1 MRREQQFPKTVA
13 WRSDVLHTISS
24 SKSAGGP
31 RSLYVGVW
39 PKMSKYPKFVAL
51 EASLDPP
58 TVLVTAKSGSGEL
71 ACVRCGREQLRT
83 EWLDPAPDTG
93 VLEGVCQPCH
103 LMHNIQELLKD
114 PSMPASE
121 AVSVGSALA
130 TLYKSMLYAAHIRAR
145 DRSDVRAAA
154 SRAEASGRK
163 RPRAD

>member
-1 MRREQQFPKTVA
+1 MFSIRVLPRRGEDDLAVCRF
-13 WRSDVLHTISS
+13 
-24 SKSAGGP
+24 
-31 RSLYVGVW
+31 W
-39 PKMSKYPKFVAL
+39 PKMSKYPFADNETLKT
-51 EASLDPP
+51 LDPP
-58 TVLVTAKSGSGEL
+58 TVLVTATSDSRKL

-83 EWLDPAPDTG
+83 EWLDPGPDTG
-93 VLEGVCQPCH
+93 VLEQVCQPCH

-130 TLYKSMLYAAHIRAR
+130 TLFKSMVYAAHIRAR

-163 RPRAD
+163 RPRED